1 MPEGSTCPTF
11 ASAVLRINNERCS
24 VKNAKMREF
33 YERDINSKI
42 LTLGIRWDGVPFILK
57 CGKALN
63 ERKAEVRIQYK
74 DVPGDIFK
82 VSQKKSWTFFSPS
95 LNFLDAGRECEE

>member
-1 MPEGSTCPTF
+1 M
-11 ASAVLRINNERCS
+11 
-24 VKNAKMREF
+24 
-33 YERDINSKI
+33 
-42 LTLGIRWDGVPFILK
+42 K

-82 VSQKKSWTFFSPS
+82 VRTFKTKKCCDFVICVYIVVRDAVKNVLADFF
-95 LNFLDAGRECEE
+95 R

>member
-11 ASAVLRINNERCS
+11 AAAVLRINNE
-24 VKNAKMREF
+24 
-33 YERDINSKI
+33 
-42 LTLGIRWDGVPFILK
+42 RWDGVPFILK

-63 ERKAEVRIQYK
+63 ERKAEVRWCPFPFPSPSRFLPSLPSHLPHTLPHFPPQVRIQYK

-82 VSQKKSWTFFSPS
+82 VSW
-95 LNFLDAGRECEE
+95 GRYWDSN

>member
-1 MPEGSTCPTF
+1 MFLEGFLNTDFDTSPF
-11 ASAVLRINNERCS
+11 AN
-24 VKNAKMREF
+24 
-33 YERDINSKI
+33 
-42 LTLGIRWDGVPFILK
+42 RWDGVPFILK

-82 VSQKKSWTFFSPS
+82 VSY
-95 LNFLDAGRECEE
+95 

>member
-11 ASAVLRINNERCS
+11 ASAVLRINNERFA
-24 VKNAKMREF
+24 NR
-33 YERDINSKI
+33 SKVLI
-42 LTLGIRWDGVPFILK
+42 RRITRWDGVPFILK

-82 VSQKKSWTFFSPS
+82 V
-95 LNFLDAGRECEE
+95 G

>member
-1 MPEGSTCPTF
+1 M
-11 ASAVLRINNERCS
+11 
-24 VKNAKMREF
+24 
-33 YERDINSKI
+33 
-42 LTLGIRWDGVPFILK
+42 K

-82 VSQKKSWTFFSPS
+82 VSQKKSWKF
-95 LNFLDAGRECEE
+95 